1 MWRRLLTALGVRR
14 SLPCDPRRRLL
25 EVAQQIRAA
34 FFLINKE
41 AQKYAATAAQSD
53 ETCLSRQA
61 APSLRSSHIPDPADR
76 ARETVPLAR
85 CGAS

>member
-1 MWRRLLTALGVRR
+1 MAKIIDCTGRTAIPTRATRVGAYLKSRN
-14 SLPCDPRRRLL
+14 
-25 EVAQQIRAA
+25 IRAA